1 MHAANNGEK
10 RDDVESELKGI
21 LKDNLNHCF
30 VCALVCLVIIVL
42 LRDGFFT
49 MCFVGFCCAAIV
61 NCMWTRRI
69 DSGKGR
75 EMIESCKKNDFSYF
89 LTLHYF
95 TYERTRKVLQRIE
108 REGEAAKSVV

>member
-1 MHAANNGEK
+1 MHAANNGDK
-10 RDDVESELKGI
+10 GDVESELKGI

-30 VCALVCLVIIVL
+30 ICALVCLIVIVL

-61 NCMWTRRI
+61 NAIWMRRI

-75 EMIESCKKNDFSYF
+75 ELIESCKKNDVAYF

-95 TYERTRKVLQRIE
+95 TYDRTRKALLRIE
-108 REGEAAKSVV
+108 REGEAMKSVV